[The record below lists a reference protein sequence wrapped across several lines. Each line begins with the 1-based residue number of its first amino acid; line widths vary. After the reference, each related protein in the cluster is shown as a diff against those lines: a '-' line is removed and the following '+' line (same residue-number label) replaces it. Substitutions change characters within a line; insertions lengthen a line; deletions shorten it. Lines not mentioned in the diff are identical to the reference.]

1 MEELILEFLSS
12 ITDSPY
18 LTTVLISMFPLIEL
32 KGAIPVGTALG
43 LNLWQTA
50 GLAYFG
56 STVICI
62 PIFFLLIPVFNLLKK
77 WKFIA
82 RIIQKIENVFKEK
95 AAKVAKK
102 SGDSQNTAVTKML
115 AWGVFIFVAIPLP
128 LTGIWTGT
136 AIAVFLGLRFKE
148 AILPLALGNLTAGS
162 IITLLTFLF
171 KDYVEYIILGMF
183 AFAIIMLIVFILK
196 VAFSKTE
203 DGRQKK

>member
-102 SGDSQNTAVTKML
+102 SGDSQNIAVTKML

-183 AFAIIMLIVFILK
+183 AFAIIMLIVCILK

>member
-18 LTTVLISMFPLIEL
+18 LTTFLISMFPLIEL

-62 PIFFLLIPVFNLLKK
+62 PIFFLLIPVFNLLKR

-95 AAKVAKK
+95 AAKVAEK

-136 AIAVFLGLRFKE
+136 AIAVFLGLRFKD
-148 AILPLALGNLTAGS
+148 AILPLALGNLTAGG

-203 DGRQKK
+203 DGGQKK